1 MGTSVTEA
9 KVSDPGDHRY
19 RSFGVLFKSALVQSI
34 TLCGDIW
41 AQHRNASTATAPIW
55 KLLIAPLRAL
65 ISAAVVT
72 YLIARVKPRNR
83 ARSLLLGLVLWVGFY
98 AVQVAGAVIWDNM
111 PWQLGAVHAGD
122 WMKMLFIA
130 FASSEW
136 HRRIGA
142 F

>member
-83 ARSLLLGLVLWVGFY
+83 ARSLLLGLVLWGWLLCSTNGWSRNLRQHALATWCGACRRLDENALHRFCIER
-98 AVQVAGAVIWDNM
+98 VA
-111 PWQLGAVHAGD
+111 
-122 WMKMLFIA
+122 
-130 FASSEW
+130 S
-136 HRRIGA
+136 
-142 F
+142 